1 MIDRRSA
8 FLLAHFIL
16 ATTLAMPVSASGFA
30 TEQSLQQRPDRLLII
45 KSKRKLYL
53 LKRGKVLKS
62 YKVSLGGN
70 PVGHKVREGDGRTPE
85 GNYVVDWRNPNSR
98 FFRSI
103 HISYPNDAD
112 RQRAR
117 KLGVSPGGDIMIHGL
132 PNEIGRLVYRVRGQ
146 DWTEGCIAL
155 SNEAMSEVWET
166 VADNTP
172 IDIVP

>member
-1 MIDRRSA
+1 MIDRRDA
-8 FLLAHFIL
+8 FLLANLII
-16 ATTLAMPVSASGFA
+16 ATTLTMPAAASGLA
-30 TEQSLQQRPDRLLII
+30 SEQTLQRPDRLLII

-53 LKRGKVLKS
+53 LRHGRVLKS
-62 YKVSLGGN
+62 YKVSLGVN
-70 PVGHKVREGDGRTPE
+70 PEGHKMREGDGRTPE
-85 GNYVVDWRNPNSR
+85 GNYVIDWRNPNSR

-103 HISYPNDAD
+103 HISYPNEQD
-112 RQRAR
+112 RRRAR

-132 PNEIGRLVYRVRGQ
+132 PNEIGRLVFRFRGQ